1 MVNDDSRVGFAD
13 GSQASF
19 TKYVEKREFKEFC
32 DTVEVALW
40 GVDKRNGLVADV
52 NGLKTHLK
60 IGLALIGF
68 IAGVVAPVIT
78 FALIKYLGG

>member
-1 MVNDDSRVGFAD
+1 MVNDDGTGFGE
-13 GSQASF
+13 GSQAGF
-19 TKYVEKREFKEFC
+19 TKYVEQREFKEFC

-40 GVDKRNGLVADV
+40 GADKRDGLVADV
-52 NGLKTHLK
+52 NGLKMHLK

-68 IAGVVAPVIT
+68 IAGVVAPVMT